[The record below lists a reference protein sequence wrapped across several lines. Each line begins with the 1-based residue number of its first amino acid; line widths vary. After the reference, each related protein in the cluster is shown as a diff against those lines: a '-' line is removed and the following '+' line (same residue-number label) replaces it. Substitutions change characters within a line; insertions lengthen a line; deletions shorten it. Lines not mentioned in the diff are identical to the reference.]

1 MQFNFQV
8 QSYSKMIQRSSSIYT
23 FNDQVPYLIGFD
35 RGSIA
40 FQIWRFARM
49 ENFIW
54 RGPCQDA
61 GYKYRFAAGLRLYRQ
76 YVTVAC
82 SRLTRY
88 FKACYAPLSLSHRRT
103 SLKEGRKAA
112 RERELRCTDA
122 GYTRDTKRETSLALS
137 YVWDHREP
145 VL

>member
-1 MQFNFQV
+1 
-8 QSYSKMIQRSSSIYT
+8 
-23 FNDQVPYLIGFD
+23 
-35 RGSIA
+35 
-40 FQIWRFARM
+40 M

-54 RGPCQDA
+54 RGLCQDA

-76 YVTVAC
+76 YIAVAC

-88 FKACYAPLSLSHRRT
+88 FKACYAPLSLSHRRRT

-112 RERELRCTDA
+112 EERELRCTDA
-122 GYTRDTKRETSLALS
+122 GHTRDTKREVSLALP
-137 YVWDHREP
+137 YVRDHRES